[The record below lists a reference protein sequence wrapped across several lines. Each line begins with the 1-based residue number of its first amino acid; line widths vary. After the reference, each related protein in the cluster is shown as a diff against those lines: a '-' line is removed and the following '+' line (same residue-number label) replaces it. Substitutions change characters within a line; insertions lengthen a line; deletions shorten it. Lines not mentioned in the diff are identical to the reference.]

1 VLNDQEKN
9 CGVKLQCST
18 FNMLQTLKKGDIIIG
33 SVLTKSVSGMMM
45 KVLCTDGE
53 GAKCVSD
60 VNVKV

>member
-1 VLNDQEKN
+1 MLNDQEKN
-9 CGVKLQCST
+9 CGVKLQCSA